1 MLQTKEKKE
10 EIYVDLESYRG
21 FYNEVDLKSSYR
33 FSTSKGVLPTVYR
46 FIEDNSGDSCD
57 NCALRDYRDECHSCF
72 ECYNVSA
79 VNANELQEE
88 KKMPEEKIP
97 EKYAQ
102 TWENELREIEQQINS
117 LEELIKDKTQE
128 LKELKESLKDLYG
141 RLKDTVS
148 LGSKGF
154 IEAHPLFK
162 ELDEE

>member
-1 MLQTKEKKE
+1 MLQTKE
-10 EIYVDLESYRG
+10 EIYVDLETYKG
-21 FYNEVDLKSSYR
+21 FYNEIEPES
-33 FSTSKGVLPTVYR
+33 VYR
-46 FIEDNSGDSCD
+46 ISTRKGALPIVYKFVEDNSGDSCD
-57 NCALRDYRDECHSCF
+57 NCALKEYKSECQTCF
-72 ECYNVSA
+72 ECFNMSA
-79 VNANELQEE
+79 VNANETIVEE
-88 KKMPEEKIP
+88 KEMSEEKIP

-117 LEELIKDKTQE
+117 LEELIKDKSQE